1 MGTKPIIIKLGN
13 NPNAKKCIK
22 INSLKIFIFLHIY
35 IMESDN
41 IVIGKINKK
50 KVYLNNGKYG
60 HYLNH
65 DGKNYKVPEWFPV
78 DKFDIDVAERL
89 IEYKKKMSEMYCEE
103 SSSKKPTKANK
114 SSKKEE
120 SDSDEEESPKL
131 RKKK

>member
-1 MGTKPIIIKLGN
+1 
-13 NPNAKKCIK
+13 
-22 INSLKIFIFLHIY
+22 
-35 IMESDN
+35 MESDN

-89 IEYKKKMSEMYCEE
+89 IEYKKKMSEMYCDE
-103 SSSKKPTKANK
+103 SSKKPTKTNK

-120 SDSDEEESPKL
+120 SDSDEEESPKPV
-131 RKKK
+131 KKK

>member
-1 MGTKPIIIKLGN
+1 
-13 NPNAKKCIK
+13 
-22 INSLKIFIFLHIY
+22 
-35 IMESDN
+35 MESDN

-89 IEYKKKMSEMYCEE
+89 IEYKKKMSEMYCDE
-103 SSSKKPTKANK
+103 SSSKKPTKAI
-114 SSKKEE
+114 KKDE
-120 SDSDEEESPKL
+120 SDSDEESPSPKPV
-131 RKKK
+131 KKK